1 MLTIRDLTAQ
11 LKLEQAEQKSSL
23 LSLLTSS
30 VSHELI
36 TPIRC
41 MVTFGNELVNSKLK
55 DKNKRKASLIV
66 NTGKL
71 VLTQIKMFSTVI
83 CLRTVTLPHKFKKL
97 NCLKLSVI
105 Q

>member
-1 MLTIRDLTAQ
+1 VLTIRDLTAQ

-71 VLTQIKMFSTVI
+71 VLTQIKMLLDRNMLENGNFAPQI
-83 CLRTVTLPHKFKKL
+83 
-97 NCLKLSVI
+97 
-105 Q
+105 

>member
-11 LKLEQAEQKSSL
+11 LKLEQAVQKSSL

-41 MVTFGNELVNSKLK
+41 MVTFGNELVSSNLK

-71 VLTQIKMFSTVI
+71 VLTQIKMLLDRNMLENGNFSPQI
-83 CLRTVTLPHKFKKL
+83 
-97 NCLKLSVI
+97 
-105 Q
+105 

>member
-1 MLTIRDLTAQ
+1 VLTIRDLTAQ

-41 MVTFGNELVNSKLK
+41 MVTFGNELVSSNLK

-71 VLTQIKMFSTVI
+71 VLTQIKMLLDRNMLENGNFAPQI
-83 CLRTVTLPHKFKKL
+83 
-97 NCLKLSVI
+97 
-105 Q
+105 

>member
-1 MLTIRDLTAQ
+1 VLTIRDLTAQ

-55 DKNKRKASLIV
+55 DKIKRKASLIV

-71 VLTQIKMFSTVI
+71 VLTQIKMLLDRNMLENGNFAPQI
-83 CLRTVTLPHKFKKL
+83 
-97 NCLKLSVI
+97 
-105 Q
+105 